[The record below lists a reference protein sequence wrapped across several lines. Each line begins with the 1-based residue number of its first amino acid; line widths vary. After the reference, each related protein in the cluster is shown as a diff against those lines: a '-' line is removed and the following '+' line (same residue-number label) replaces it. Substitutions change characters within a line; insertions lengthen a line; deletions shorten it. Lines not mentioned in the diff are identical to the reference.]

1 MKMSELILAVGD
13 ENVKFQNL
21 FEGMKSASTN
31 KKGVTTISFCTDAV
45 STTELMD
52 LAKVPYRALVLWL
65 PSDKVDAALAAKK
78 AAKK

>member
-1 MKMSELILAVGD
+1 MKLSELILAVGD

-21 FEGMKSASTN
+21 LESMKSASTN

-45 STTELMD
+45 NTTELMD

-65 PSDKVDAALAAKK
+65 PADKVEAAIAAKK
-78 AAKK
+78 PSK